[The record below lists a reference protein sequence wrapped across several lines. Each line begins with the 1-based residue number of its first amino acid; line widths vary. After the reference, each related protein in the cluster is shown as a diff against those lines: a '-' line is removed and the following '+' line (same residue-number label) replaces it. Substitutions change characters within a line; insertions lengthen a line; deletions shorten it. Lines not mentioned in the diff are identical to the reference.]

1 MKIAKNTLFY
11 QTRLNNEERDRERE
25 RERAVLGGDM
35 KKYEIV
41 YETVKREIVSGAY
54 AYGDKLPSKRAIAD
68 EYGVSLSTAETALDV
83 LRSEGYIDSR
93 QRSGYFCS
101 YSQDG
106 AYAPFRSDKG
116 EAVAPETDSAD
127 EADTTFPF
135 YAYAKAVRGVL
146 SDYGEKILL
155 KAPND
160 GVPELKTAL
169 KNYLFRARGIAVTEK
184 QIVLG
189 AGAEYLY
196 SLIPELL
203 GRERIYAAEDP
214 SYGQIER
221 VYQAK
226 GAKVRLLPLSADGI
240 ESEALKRTDAEIL
253 HVTPYRSYPT
263 LVSAGATK
271 KAEYLRFAAEKDGYV
286 VEDDYLSEFAPYR
299 RTTLFAADENG
310 RVVYV
315 NTFSKT
321 ISPALRVA
329 YMLLPTRLCETYAE
343 KLGFYSCPVPTTEQ
357 YALARIL
364 NDGSFERHVNK
375 LRRALRK

>member
-1 MKIAKNTLFY
+1 MYKACERNDKNV
-11 QTRLNNEERDRERE
+11 RRRGGERNT
-25 RERAVLGGDM
+25 M

-41 YETVKREIVSGAY
+41 YETVKREILSGAY
-54 AYGDKLPSKRAIAD
+54 TYGDKLPSKRAIAD

-93 QRSGYFCS
+93 QRSGYFCA

-106 AYAPFRSDKG
+106 AYAPFRSHRS
-116 EAVAPETDSAD
+116 ETTSSDSDAA
-127 EADTTFPF
+127 EISDTTFPF
-135 YAYAKAVRGVL
+135 YSYAKAVRGVL
-146 SDYGEKILL
+146 SDYGEKVLL

-160 GVPELKTAL
+160 GLPELKTAL
-169 KNYLFRARGIAVTEK
+169 KNYLFRARGISVTER

-203 GRERIYAAEDP
+203 GRERIYAAENP

-226 GAKVRLLPLSADGI
+226 GVQVRLLPLSEDGI
-240 ESEALKRTDAEIL
+240 ASEALKTTDAEIL

-271 KAEYLRFAAEKDGYV
+271 KAEYLRFAAERDGYV
-286 VEDDYLSEFAPYR
+286 IEDDYLSEFAPYR

-321 ISPALRVA
+321 LSPALRVA
-329 YMLLPTRLCETYAE
+329 YMLLPQRLSETYAE

-357 YALARIL
+357 YALTRIL